1 VGVFWTPNR
10 LSSHLPIPSPS
21 VLYNPIATTA
31 NETITSATVSSTLDV
46 SPLLDGAE
54 QPETDH
60 EDDQRPRVVPSAS
73 P

>member
-1 VGVFWTPNR
+1 V
-10 LSSHLPIPSPS
+10 LSS
-21 VLYNPIATTA
+21 PIATTA
-31 NETITSATVSSTLDV
+31 YETMTSATVSSTLDV
-46 SPLLDGAE
+46 SPLREGAE